1 MEVDQSRMK
10 MMTKLESDISDIPKL
25 SQENRFVSILI
36 NLQKNNQNR
45 IVTIVVY
52 AKIISRPEYDSN

>member
-1 MEVDQSRMK
+1 